1 MKNDDDTS
9 EEEPKYGP
17 LRRLSQKKEQIFLN
31 YPSAFSLAMILL
43 TLVKLFV
50 QIFDILTDTM
60 ISNFCF
66 PFENYYIYFCSIERN
81 LFGRKGELQNS
92 AFRLL

>member
-1 MKNDDDTS
+1 MKSDDDQTL

-31 YPSAFSLAMILL
+31 YPSAFSLAMIGL

-60 ISNFCF
+60 ISN
-66 PFENYYIYFCSIERN
+66 ILL
-81 LFGRKGELQNS
+81 LF
-92 AFRLL
+92 